1 MVIERTMTNHA
12 ETVTILMSTYN
23 GEKYLAEQIDSILT
37 QSYQNINILV
47 RDDGS
52 NDGTVEILDAYKS
65 RGKLEW
71 YSGANFGAGRSFFDL
86 VLQAPESDFYAFADQ
101 DDVWDKDKIEI
112 AIQRLLNIDRQKVAM
127 YCSATRPVDQNLCP
141 IPVKKARQIT
151 PTFGLS
157 LAECIASGCTYVFNR
172 RALEE
177 YRKYKSEYV
186 DIHDWTLYKIIMA
199 LDGIVIFDAEPHIS
213 YRQHGNNTM
222 GFQNRGLNHWV
233 KRIRRF
239 SEPGTRNRIS
249 KAAFYIRLIYYKKMC
264 QTNRKIIDNLS
275 DYKNNLSKKMYLILS
290 KDVYM
295 SHRIDNIIFIL
306 LIIVNLI

>member
-1 MVIERTMTNHA
+1 MTNHA
-12 ETVTILMSTYN
+12 ATVTILMSTYN
-23 GEKYLAEQIDSILT
+23 GEKYLVEQIDSILT

-65 RGKLEW
+65 MGKLEW

-86 VLQAPESDFYAFADQ
+86 VLQAPKSDLYAFADQ

-112 AIQRLLNIDRQKVAM
+112 ATQRLLNIDRQKVAM

-199 LDGIVIFDAEPHIS
+199 LDGIVIFDTEPHIS

-222 GFQNRGLNHWV
+222 GFQNRGLYHWMNRV
-233 KRIRRF
+233 KRYIEIK
-239 SEPGTRNRIS
+239 SRNRILNTS
-249 KAAFYIRLIYYKKMC
+249 IHIRDIYYKNMSIKN
-264 QTNRKIIDNLS
+264 QIIINLLA
-275 DYKNNLSKKMYLILS
+275 DYKKSLFNKFRLVFMNDITLSHKL
-290 KDVYM
+290 DA
-295 SHRIDNIIFIL
+295 IIFDL
-306 LIIVNLI
+306 LVIIGLI